1 MNCEINDEHILS
13 LIQSGKL
20 VRLEVI
26 DLTQNHLEK
35 VFTIMMKYFR
45 EQCDRME
52 CVFLRDNPGLKN
64 IVNNYQIAKAKKNS
78 GLPMLRRLE
87 LSRSL
92 KGDQHMIQLMQGSYM
107 KDLMFLNVND
117 CRLSQKAFNELIASP

>member
-20 VRLEVI
+20 VRLELI

-64 IVNNYQIAKAKKNS
+64 VVNNYQIAKAKKNS

-87 LSRSL
+87 LSRAL
-92 KGDQHMIQLMQGSYM
+92 KGDQHLIQLTQGSYM
-107 KDLMFLNVND
+107 KDL
-117 CRLSQKAFNELIASP
+117 